1 MSMTQQE
8 VAQWLKDKGVHENV
22 IKDESS
28 YIADKYADPGE
39 DPRKVLEASLG
50 SYLQRSASGGN
61 RDEGGYDTNYDD
73 PARGNAAARTDSPWG
88 APGSDA
94 APPPQ
99 PPINSGSGQPS
110 NTATASS
117 AMTSWTGAPAAEPS
131 PDYSA
136 HFQQQNDLLRQ
147 MFERQVAEQNRVAGE
162 QAARDAELKAR
173 RDALFGQLQGRA
185 QQSLSIDPTQDPIIK
200 GQVDNYRAEQERA
213 LRNVRSDAAEA
224 GNALRPTQD
233 RMATERVAQGVA
245 SMQSELMARELS
257 ARRAEIADAL
267 AGEGNMLGA
276 DQQVGLQ
283 QQLASLDNII
293 RQQQLG
299 ISGRGLDLERELG
312 LGQLGLGYGRLGL
325 DTELGRGDL
334 SLRDKLGMGGLS
346 NDLMRTLLQNQQFY
360 GDLDQRRVFN
370 DREYDLYNRGRMGNR
385 I

>member
-8 VAQWLKDKGVHENV
+8 AREWLE
-22 IKDESS
+22 ER
-28 YIADKYADPGE
+28 A
-39 DPRKVLEASLG
+39 RK
-50 SYLQRSASGGN
+50 SGTSV
-61 RDEGGYDTNYDD
+61 DEGDIQDLARRDGSDIASVQQQYEDQYARRGESTSHRASDSQSGNYDND
-73 PARGNAAARTDSPWG
+73 AYSHPSEE
-88 APGSDA
+88 PGYGKTEGTYYGTA
-94 APPPQ
+94 TPPPPQ
-99 PPINSGSGQPS
+99 QGSAQNRSSSGIQSWLGGQSGQG
-110 NTATASS
+110 N
-117 AMTSWTGAPAAEPS
+117 GG
-131 PDYSA
+131 PDYTA
-136 HFQQQNDLLRQ
+136 QLNQQNDLLRQ
-147 MFERQVAEQNRVAGE
+147 MFERQVAEQSRVASE

-213 LRNVRSDAAEA
+213 LRNVRSDAAEG

-267 AGEGNMLGA
+267 AGEGSMLGA

-299 ISGRGLDLERELG
+299 ISSQGLDLERELG
-312 LGQLGLGYGRLGL
+312 LGNLGLGYGRLGL
-325 DTELGRGDL
+325 DTELGRSDL
-334 SLRDKLGMGGLS
+334 ALRDKLGMGGLS
-346 NDLMRTLLQNQQFY
+346 NDLLRTMLQNQQFY
-360 GDLDQRRVFN
+360 GDLGLRGRTQD
-370 DREYDLYNRGRMGNR
+370 DYYDLVRRGRIGNA